1 MTKVVINSKKYI
13 LLYEIFETSAFRRE
27 QNVTVI
33 RYSFSNAI
41 MSSDFKKIHFWFW
54 LFLFTE
60 YTLFLIILH
69 SSFSTSLT
77 TYRHVATSISYL
89 YTCRCIYTKKSTK
102 KINKQH
108 SMGVSSVVNFR
119 LKHSIYQN
127 NKI

>member
-1 MTKVVINSKKYI
+1 MTKVVINSKRYI

-27 QNVTVI
+27 QNVTII

-60 YTLFLIILH
+60 YTLFKLFYIPALVHSLPHTDMSPQAFNIFIHVDVYIL
-69 SSFSTSLT
+69 
-77 TYRHVATSISYL
+77 
-89 YTCRCIYTKKSTK
+89 KKSTK

-119 LKHSIYQN
+119 LKHSIYIP
-127 NKI
+127 K